1 MAQAKVVFRS
11 LADLAQL
18 LDELPVEEEP
28 TAASAPAPVDVLT
41 TTLDIIADQD
51 AAMPAVDLPTLLA
64 ELQAASA
71 ALATAT
77 ARDQEA
83 RTVALGQLAAYDTL
97 VGRQQEAEEALA
109 QAQQVRR
116 DADTLATAAF
126 TEEAGVAAG
135 AVAQTAAQVETH
147 ASRLLAQRQEETE
160 RLLAQPVLQRLL
172 EERRQEA
179 TRQDAAAAEAERTQR
194 LQDSLAT
201 VHAVLAAGR
210 FQEAEAMLGPL
221 AKDNPDSA
229 DVTSFQHIIRQRA
242 QAVKISA
249 ADEALRAA
257 RRAYRQTPAEA
268 VARLEGL
275 DLQGLPQDLLH
286 QISGVWA
293 AACARLCQAR
303 GVTAP
308 LLRYLPAPAHGV
320 VVAREQEGCY
330 RVVSA
335 LGARDWAPGS
345 PVPEAFLRQARPL
358 RAAGH

>member
-1 MAQAKVVFRS
+1 MAQEKVVFRS

-18 LDELPVEEEP
+18 LDEFPVEEEP
-28 TAASAPAPVDVLT
+28 PASAPPPVDVMT
-41 TTLDIIADQD
+41 ETLDSVADQD
-51 AAMPAVDLPTLLA
+51 IPLPAVDLPTLLA
-64 ELQAASA
+64 ELLAASG

-83 RTVALGQLAAYDTL
+83 RTVALNQLDAYDAL
-97 VGRQQEAEEALA
+97 VCRQQEAEEALA
-109 QAQQVRR
+109 QAQQVRQE
-116 DADTLATAAF
+116 AAALAVAAF
-126 TEEAGVAAG
+126 TEEAGAAAS
-135 AVAQTAAQVETH
+135 AVAQTAAQVEMHT
-147 ASRLLAQRQEETE
+147 SRLLVERQGEAE

-179 TRQDAAAAEAERTQR
+179 ARQNAAAAEAERAQR
-194 LQDSLAT
+194 LQDGLAN
-201 VHAVLAAGR
+201 VQAVLATGR

-221 AKDNPDSA
+221 AKEHPDSA
-229 DVTSFQHIIRQRA
+229 DLTSLQHIIRQRA
-242 QAVKISA
+242 LAVKVGA

-257 RRAYRQTPAEA
+257 RRLYRQTPAEA
-268 VARLEGL
+268 VARLERV
-275 DLQGLPQDLLH
+275 DLQDLPQDLLH

-303 GVTAP
+303 GVTMP

-335 LGARDWAPGS
+335 LGASDWAPGS
-345 PVPEAFLRQARPL
+345 PVPETWLRQARPL
-358 RAAGH
+358 RAASH